1 MFVELSVP
9 RPWGPETE
17 KRAYDQA
24 LEQIRLADQ
33 LGFDQVWAVEHHFM
47 EEYSHCSSPEILL
60 TAAAMQTTRIRLC
73 HGIVVCVPQYNHP
86 IRVAERAATLDLISG
101 GRVEVGTGRSAS
113 WTELAGFGA
122 DPDETKKTWD
132 EYVRVLPRMW
142 TEERFSHEGRCFSM
156 PERAVLPKPLQKPHP
171 PLWVAVTSP
180 GTELDAAE
188 RGLGHLGLTLG
199 GLGRQEERIADY
211 RRRIQSCEPVGAFV
225 NEAVNAV
232 NFLYCHEDDARAK
245 KRGERIAGAFSA
257 AAAKFMDV
265 KEYYASPHYSTPGL
279 LASIRRD
286 VDEPGAAGRVPEGL
300 VFGSPGRVIETL
312 RRWEAIGV
320 DRVVFLTNA
329 LNAVDHGEVL
339 ASLRLFGAEVMP
351 AFGVGGAPAG
361 EVSLVN
367 AVVA

>member
-1 MFVELSVP
+1 VQFGLFIELSVP
-9 RPWGPETE
+9 RPWGPNAE

-24 LEQIRLADQ
+24 LEQIRLADE
-33 LGFDQVWAVEHHFM
+33 LGFDQVWAVEHHFL

-86 IRVAERAATLDLISG
+86 IRVAERAATLDIISG

-113 WTELAGFGA
+113 WTELAGFQA

-142 TEERFSHEGRCFSM
+142 TEERFSHQGRCFSM

-199 GLGRQEERIADY
+199 GIGSQEERIAAY

-225 NEAVNAV
+225 NDAVNAV
-232 NFLYCHEDDARAK
+232 NFLYCDEDDARAQR
-245 KRGERIAGAFSA
+245 RGERIAGAFSA
-257 AAAKFMDV
+257 AAARFMDV

-286 VDEPGAAGRVPEGL
+286 MDAPDAARRTPEGL
-300 VFGSPGRVIETL
+300 VFGNPARVIETL
-312 RRWEAIGV
+312 RRWESIGV
-320 DRVVFLTNA
+320 DRPTRQCWPA
-329 LNAVDHGEVL
+329 C
-339 ASLRLFGAEVMP
+339 AS
-351 AFGVGGAPAG
+351 
-361 EVSLVN
+361 SLPR
-367 AVVA
+367 